1 MEFSV
6 VPIFWLEEPNY
17 CYWPYGMKNIRTAI
31 VRGIP
36 VQDDWIKYK
45 CNIISKHITYE
56 LALEAEKT
64 AVASSESENERQ
76 SGKRKVKCNKH
87 KQGYVDYVGPPK
99 MVSSYKKSDDTSTST
114 AESLEQ
120 NHQNSELD
128 NAEQS
133 DENDTLTDDINNAP
147 VIIAQGTINDDFINE
162 FKEIM
167 KDIQFELESMKN
179 KQEES
184 LSQIQETVN
193 IILAKINNEQ
203 YRNKEDITIKDNKIA
218 KYLPL
223 NSIENFLELE
233 DILKDD
239 DETLTQVVNKVL
251 LIGGK
256 NEKDF
261 LRRILSAIF
270 TDNLASIC
278 SWTGQKNNF
287 KIKDTYIILGI
298 RKGFRTAFPRI
309 TERDFEFLIME
320 WFRFATV
327 RKQRKQR
334 V

>member
-1 MEFSV
+1 
-6 VPIFWLEEPNY
+6 
-17 CYWPYGMKNIRTAI
+17 MKNIRTAI
-31 VRGIP
+31 VRGIQ
-36 VQDDWIKYK
+36 VEDNWIKYK
-45 CNIISKHITYE
+45 CNVISKHITYE

-64 AVASSESENERQ
+64 AVASSESENDRQ
-76 SGKRKVKCNKH
+76 SGKRKVKYNKH
-87 KQGYVDYVGPPK
+87 KQDYVDYVGPPR
-99 MVSSYKKSDDTSTST
+99 MVSSYKKSGDTSSSTST
-114 AESLEQ
+114 TESLEQ

-128 NAEQS
+128 NAEES
-133 DENDTLTDDINNAP
+133 NENNTLTDDINSAP

-193 IILAKINNEQ
+193 MILAQINNEQ
-203 YRNKEDITIKDNKIA
+203 YRNKEDMIKDNKIS

-239 DETLTQVVNKVL
+239 DEALTQVVNKVL

-261 LRRILSAIF
+261 LRRTLSAIF

-287 KIKDTYIILGI
+287 KIKDTYIIIGI
-298 RKGFRTAFPRI
+298 KKAFRTAFPRV
-309 TERDFEFLIME
+309 TERDFEFSIME